1 MPINHDNEYH
11 TEHPKPSDWYWMKPE
26 EKKPYPESWQAA
38 ADGYELSED
47 VI

>member
-1 MPINHDNEYH
+1 MSINHDDEYH

-38 ADGYELSED
+38 ADGYELSEE